1 MYPVTIFFRN
11 PLISLG
17 VVIENSCTYP
27 QKLILLNILFSPEPS
42 DYGITYQIIRIVEAD
57 VNIDTFKHLLT
68 S

>member
-1 MYPVTIFFRN
+1 MYPITIFFRN
-11 PLISLG
+11 PLISLE

-27 QKLILLNILFSPEPS
+27 QELILLNILFSPEPS
-42 DYGITYQIIRIVEAD
+42 DYGITYIPDYIVETD

>member
-1 MYPVTIFFRN
+1 MTIFFRN

-27 QKLILLNILFSPEPS
+27 QELILLNIFFPRAIRLWNNLP
-42 DYGITYQIIRIVEAD
+42 DYIVETD